1 MNVNERKSRPKLKCE
16 THSIRRKNL
25 QKVKSQISGFSQQE
39 LALKQAN
46 PVYFLKV
53 GRTGF
58 FGAADSCQPPA
69 A

>member
-39 LALKQAN
+39 LVTRTPEGN
-46 PVYFLKV
+46 GKV
-53 GRTGF
+53 RYDYHLSN
-58 FGAADSCQPPA
+58 AP
-69 A
+69 